1 MIKNKSTERYLV
13 PAVDQASRILF
24 CLAESESTHMGLLE
38 VSDKVGINKS
48 KVYSIMIT
56 LQKFGLI
63 RRNVDGKGYALGPG
77 LISLS
82 RKVLDNFNIPKLAE
96 PALEEL
102 SRKTGCTVSLG
113 LIADDKVF
121 IAAKREAS
129 PDFSITARV
138 GHQYPLTYGSHGKA
152 IAACLPQDELN
163 ELLQEEQLYFHGSPE
178 KLDMKKLKKELAQYR
193 IDGYALDL
201 GEIRPGLNIVATA
214 ILGPNRSPI
223 GYITL
228 LGMFTAEKIKIF
240 GPMVAE
246 TGRNISQQLGVGIN

>member
-1 MIKNKSTERYLV
+1 MLTNKSTERYLV
-13 PAVDQASRILF
+13 PAVDQATRILF

-38 VSDKVGINKS
+38 ISDKVNINKS
-48 KVYSIMIT
+48 KVYAIMIT

-102 SRKTGCTVSLG
+102 SKKTGCTVSIG
-113 LIADDKVF
+113 LIAEDKVF
-121 IAAKREAS
+121 IAAKHEAS
-129 PDFSITARV
+129 PDFSITARI
-138 GHQYPLTYGSHGKA
+138 GHQYPLTYGCHGKA
-152 IAACLPQDELN
+152 IAAALPKDELD
-163 ELLQEEQLYFHGSPE
+163 ELLQEDTLYFHGSPE
-178 KLDMKKLKKELAQYR
+178 KLDRKRLKKELAQCR
-193 IDGYALDL
+193 IDGYASDL
-201 GEIRPGLNIVATA
+201 GEIRPGLNIIAAA

-228 LGMFTAEKIKIF
+228 LGMFKVESIKIF

-246 TGRNISQQLGVGIN
+246 IGRNISEQLGVGIN